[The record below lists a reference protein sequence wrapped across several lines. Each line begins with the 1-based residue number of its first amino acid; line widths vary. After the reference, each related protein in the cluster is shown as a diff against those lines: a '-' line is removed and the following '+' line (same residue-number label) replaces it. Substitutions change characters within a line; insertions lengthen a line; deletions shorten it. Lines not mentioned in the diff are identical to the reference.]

1 MIYSIVGT
9 HKEIREKGSKELA
22 LLGEVTQYVYSEQV
36 EELKRHVDAVS
47 LFGEPIIIT
56 CVQIGDLAS
65 AKEILIQLLPQL
77 EASNNIFII
86 DEPFADIHFSN
97 KLNKVSKKFFNGKEE
112 KIKDSSV
119 FRLADSLASRD
130 KKQAWIDFMYLRN
143 KVEGEAIAGALWWK
157 FQSVWQATKAGKRS
171 PYTLPECERVGG
183 DIVRAS
189 IKAHRGELDLMTEL
203 ERIILSL

>member
-1 MIYSIVGT
+1 
-9 HKEIREKGSKELA
+9 
-22 LLGEVTQYVYSEQV
+22 
-36 EELKRHVDAVS
+36 
-47 LFGEPIIIT
+47 
-56 CVQIGDLAS
+56 
-65 AKEILIQLLPQL
+65 
-77 EASNNIFII
+77 
-86 DEPFADIHFSN
+86 
-97 KLNKVSKKFFNGKEE
+97 
-112 KIKDSSV
+112 
-119 FRLADSLASRD
+119 
-130 KKQAWIDFMYLRN
+130 MYLRN